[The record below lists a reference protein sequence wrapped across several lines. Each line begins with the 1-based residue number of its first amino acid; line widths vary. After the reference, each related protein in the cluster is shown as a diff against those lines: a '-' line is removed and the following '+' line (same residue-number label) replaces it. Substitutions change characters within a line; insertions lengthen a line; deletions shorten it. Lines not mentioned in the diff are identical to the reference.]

1 MERIGIIG
9 GTGLVDFEFKDG
21 PNEEYH
27 MFEKRT
33 DKPALSQTTFADDRV
48 NPSFIRKKNAG
59 SCWVCRTEK
68 RRSLTATT
76 RPLETIR

>member
-33 DKPALSQTTFADDRV
+33 DNVMVQTEFGEVPLKCMTINIIGNDDDKEL
-48 NPSFIRKKNAG
+48 FF
-59 SCWVCRTEK
+59 
-68 RRSLTATT
+68 
-76 RPLETIR
+76 